1 MTKLSGYYETPNARK
16 YLQQLC
22 KHFAH
27 KVDATYEDEHGLV
40 QFIFGPAHL
49 DADSQGLKVS
59 FDLNKVEAVDPAKHV
74 IDSHLAKFA
83 FREGFTSMKWQDPI
97 S

>member
-1 MTKLSGYYETPNARK
+1 MPKLSGHYETENATK

-27 KVDATYEDEHGLV
+27 KVDASYEGQSGVVHFVFGSAQLNADAHGL
-40 QFIFGPAHL
+40 G
-49 DADSQGLKVS
+49 VS
-59 FDLNKVEAVDPAKHV
+59 FDLNDIKAVDPAKHV